1 MAALP
6 RAGRHQEGGHRR
18 GPAEDRRDVRFQ
30 RPRGQWTS
38 PGDRPAARPQSRRGH
53 TSTSDLR
60 VRVAY
65 QGEPGAYSDEAV
77 SAVFPGA
84 EAVGFPTFRLT
95 FDALAMGAVEAAV
108 LPVENSSAGIVQE
121 VSDLLWELPGLRIVR
136 EHVQPVRHCLLGWP
150 GPVERALSHPQA
162 VAQCERYLHSRQIRS
177 VAFHDTAGAARAVAE
192 QRQPGTAAIAS
203 KAAAASYG
211 LYVLAESIQ
220 DDAEN
225 RTRFVVVEKG
235 DPARPSKASQGWK
248 GSIAFVTA
256 HRPGSLAHA
265 LDCFAR
271 RSVNLSRLDS
281 RPILGRPF
289 EYRFYLDFSIN
300 GEAAA
305 AEAAEAALSD
315 LEEASAEIKLFGTY
329 PAS

>member
-1 MAALP
+1 M
-6 RAGRHQEGGHRR
+6 RAEGADSVGTRI
-18 GPAEDRRDVRFQ
+18 
-30 RPRGQWTS
+30 
-38 PGDRPAARPQSRRGH
+38 
-53 TSTSDLR
+53 
-60 VRVAY
+60 AY

-77 SAVFPGA
+77 SALFSGA

-95 FDALAMGAVEAAV
+95 FDALTMGAVDAAV
-108 LPVENSSAGIVQE
+108 LPVENSSAGVVQE
-121 VSDLLWELPGLRIVR
+121 VSDLLWETRAASPGLRIVR
-136 EHVQPVRHCLLGWP
+136 EHIQPVRHCLIGWP
-150 GPVERALSHPQA
+150 GPIERALSHPQA
-162 VAQCERYLHSRQIRS
+162 LAQCSRYLHDRQIRP

-203 KAAAASYG
+203 KAAAARYG

-220 DDAEN
+220 DDSEN

-235 DPARPSKASQGWK
+235 APRRPMEGGSGWK
-248 GSIAFVTA
+248 SSIAFVTA

-271 RSVNLSRLDS
+271 RGVNLTRLDS
-281 RPILGRPF
+281 RPIMGRPF

-300 GEAAA
+300 GEASSP
-305 AEAAEAALSD
+305 EAAEAALSD

-329 PAS
+329 PAG

>member
-1 MAALP
+1 MKEP
-6 RAGRHQEGGHRR
+6 
-18 GPAEDRRDVRFQ
+18 
-30 RPRGQWTS
+30 S
-38 PGDRPAARPQSRRGH
+38 IK
-53 TSTSDLR
+53 
-60 VRVAY
+60 VAY

-77 SAVFPGA
+77 SALFPGA
-84 EAVGFPTFRLT
+84 DAVGFATFRLT
-95 FDALAMGAVEAAV
+95 FDSLAMGAVDAAV
-108 LPVENSSAGIVQE
+108 LPVENTSAGVVQE
-121 VSDLLWELPGLRIVR
+121 VSDLLWELPGMRVVR

-162 VAQCERYLHSRQIRS
+162 LAQCDRYLHSRQIKS

-203 KAAAASYG
+203 KAAASRYG

-220 DDAEN
+220 DDSEN

-235 DPARPSKASQGWK
+235 TPRRPLDSPAHSKCSL
-248 GSIAFVTA
+248 AFVAA

-271 RSVNLSRLDS
+271 RSVNLTRLDS
-281 RPILGRPF
+281 RPMLGRPF
-289 EYRFYLDFSIN
+289 EYRFYLDFTIN
-300 GEAAA
+300 GEVGAPA
-305 AEAAEAALSD
+305 AAEAALSD

-329 PAS
+329 PMA

>member
-1 MAALP
+1 
-6 RAGRHQEGGHRR
+6 
-18 GPAEDRRDVRFQ
+18 VKI
-30 RPRGQWTS
+30 
-38 PGDRPAARPQSRRGH
+38 
-53 TSTSDLR
+53 
-60 VRVAY
+60 AY

-77 SAVFPGA
+77 AALFPGSD
-84 EAVGFPTFRLT
+84 AVGYATFRLT
-95 FDALAMGAVEAAV
+95 FEALAIGAVDSAV

-121 VSDLLWELPGLRIVR
+121 VSDLLWELPDMRVVR
-136 EHVQPVRHCLLGWP
+136 EHVQPVTHCLLGWP

-162 VAQCERYLHSRQIRS
+162 LAQCSRYLHSRQIKP

-203 KAAAASYG
+203 KAAAARYG

-220 DDAEN
+220 DDSEN

-235 DPARPSKASQGWK
+235 TPARPRDVPSPSLREGAPHDVGSPGVSASKCSL
-248 GSIAFVTA
+248 AFVAA

-271 RSVNLSRLDS
+271 RNVNLTRLDS
-281 RPILGRPF
+281 RPMLGRPF

-300 GEAAA
+300 GEASPQ
-305 AEAAEAALSD
+305 AAEAALKD
-315 LEEASAEIKLFGTY
+315 LEEAAAEIKLFGTY
-329 PAS
+329 PAT

>member
-1 MAALP
+1 
-6 RAGRHQEGGHRR
+6 
-18 GPAEDRRDVRFQ
+18 VKI
-30 RPRGQWTS
+30 
-38 PGDRPAARPQSRRGH
+38 
-53 TSTSDLR
+53 
-60 VRVAY
+60 AY

-77 SAVFPGA
+77 AALFPGA
-84 EAVGFPTFRLT
+84 DAVGFATFRLT
-95 FDALAMGAVEAAV
+95 FEALALGAVDSAV
-108 LPVENSSAGIVQE
+108 LPVENTSAGIVQE
-121 VSDLLWELPGLRIVR
+121 VSDLLWELPDLRVVR
-136 EHVQPVRHCLLGWP
+136 EHVQPVKHCLLGWP

-162 VAQCERYLHSRQIRS
+162 LAQCSRYLHSRQIKP

-203 KAAAASYG
+203 KAAAARYG

-220 DDAEN
+220 DDSEN

-235 DPARPSKASQGWK
+235 SPMRPGEGAPASKCSL
-248 GSIAFVTA
+248 AFVAA

-271 RSVNLSRLDS
+271 RNVNLTRLDS
-281 RPILGRPF
+281 RPMLGRPF

-300 GEAAA
+300 GEASPQ
-305 AEAAEAALSD
+305 AAEAALKD

-329 PAS
+329 PATP

>member
-1 MAALP
+1 M
-6 RAGRHQEGGHRR
+6 
-18 GPAEDRRDVRFQ
+18 
-30 RPRGQWTS
+30 
-38 PGDRPAARPQSRRGH
+38 
-53 TSTSDLR
+53 R
-60 VRVAY
+60 VGF

-77 SAVFPGA
+77 AAVFPGA
-84 EAVGFPTFRLT
+84 EAVGFATFRLT
-95 FDALAMGAVEAAV
+95 FDALAMGAVEKAV
-108 LPVENSSAGIVQE
+108 LPVENSSAGVVQE
-121 VSDLLWELPGLRIVR
+121 VSDLLWETREAAPGLRVVG
-136 EHVQPVRHCLLGWP
+136 EHVLPVRHCLLGWP

-162 VAQCERYLHSRQIRS
+162 LAQCDRYLHSRQIRS

-203 KAAAASYG
+203 KAAAARYG

-220 DDAEN
+220 DDSEN

-235 DPARPSKASQGWK
+235 VAARPRDAAGGWK
-248 GSIAFVTA
+248 GSIAFVTT

-271 RSVNLSRLDS
+271 RGVNLTRLDS
-281 RPILGRPF
+281 RPQLGRPF

-300 GEAAA
+300 GEAGSPA
-305 AEAAEAALSD
+305 AAEAALSD

-329 PAS
+329 PSSR